1 MDLTKYILSVPDF
14 PKQGVLFRD
23 ISPLLKNFEALDF
36 IAKKFAERFDL
47 AEIDYIAGVES
58 RGFILAMLLAA
69 KTNKGFIPLRKAG
82 KLPQPTIKK
91 SYKLEYGEA
100 TLEMAPAM
108 MTNNRVIICDDVL
121 ATGGTLRASQELC
134 EEAGYYVEDILVLI
148 DLTFLNQMTFR
159 DQKIK
164 SLIQY

>member
-36 IAKKFAERFDL
+36 IAKKFSERFNL
-47 AEIDYIAGVES
+47 ADIDYIAGVES

-82 KLPQPTIKK
+82 KLPPPVVAETY
-91 SYKLEYGEA
+91 SLEYGQA
-100 TLEMAPAM
+100 TLEMQHGSG
-108 MTNNRVIICDDVL
+108 RVVILDDVL
-121 ATGGTLRASQELC
+121 ATGGTLIAAISLAQK
-134 EEAGYYVEDILVLI
+134 AGYHVKDVGVLI
-148 DLTFLNQMTFR
+148 NLTFLNDLKFN
-159 DQKIK
+159 DSKIY
-164 SLIQY
+164 SLIEY